1 MNNNNN
7 MQIVPQQQMSLA
19 QRDMYL
25 MKINDEIKNRRQL
38 LLDKKK
44 ELEQKEKLNE
54 FLGTVRQE
62 YRNYYNHIV
71 HEKQQQYES
80 LRLLKTYLDDLAT
93 TEKSM
98 NNKMKNAKY
107 DQREILQEMD
117 NIRGELDGI
126 MKSTHQPL

>member
-1 MNNNNN
+1 MNN
-7 MQIVPQQQMSLA
+7 MQIVPQQQMTLA

-44 ELEQKEKLNE
+44 ELEHKEKLNE

-62 YRNYYNHIV
+62 YRNYYNHIL
-71 HEKQQQYES
+71 HEKQQQYEA
-80 LRLLKTYLDDLAT
+80 LRLLKTYLDDLST

-98 NNKMKNAKY
+98 NNKMRNAKY

-117 NIRGELDGI
+117 NIRVELDGI
-126 MKSTHQPL
+126 MKQT

>member
-1 MNNNNN
+1 MNNNQ
-7 MQIVPQQQMSLA
+7 MVIAKQQQMSLA

-54 FLGTVRQE
+54 FLSTVRQE

-71 HEKQQQYES
+71 HEKQQQYEA

-117 NIRGELDGI
+117 NIRVELDNI
-126 MKSTHQPL
+126 IHL